1 MCEFLSSGGKQEPPT
16 LVILLMRCF
25 LSVPSAKACPMF
37 SAAFS
42 SMALGSKTLLNSTLS
57 LVNATD
63 AENEAIGRI
72 QDCFNEAGFVAKLK
86 IVELV
91 VIYSPDPDSAL
102 PTYMHSVVCHMG
114 IDHAVM
120 GYVTDKIYKQRS
132 T

>member
-1 MCEFLSSGGKQEPPT
+1 MFYGG
-16 LVILLMRCF
+16 VAALL
-25 LSVPSAKACPMF
+25 
-37 SAAFS
+37 
-42 SMALGSKTLLNSTLS
+42 LGSKTLLNSTLD
-57 LVNATD
+57 LVDATD
-63 AENEAIGRI
+63 EEKAAFGKV